1 MFGARH
7 DSSCFSSRL
16 LWVLLLADSIIFQLT
31 NKPEKKLK
39 TQKRATNFL
48 NPPTEKS
55 FNRGQN
61 PRPKGKT

>member
-1 MFGARH
+1 MFEHATLFLLFFLLIMGAFVSRFNY
-7 DSSCFSSRL
+7 FSTDQQTR
-16 LWVLLLADSIIFQLT
+16 
-31 NKPEKKLK
+31 KKLK

-61 PRPKGKT
+61 LRPKGKT